1 MEENRAEAYLQLI
14 HTLLNCPK
22 VDEPQIL
29 QDNSELLDRG
39 FLETCESVAAKL
51 AAQGGENGANFLR
64 NLASQ
69 LGQFIDM
76 NDDGDRNN
84 SEGENP
90 QEYAKFFIELFQAG
104 AASNS
109 DIKVIYPMLAE
120 RQHLLNARF
129 AEILQQVS
137 EKLLDGENPE
147 TIRSIVGLIENL
159 SIHISNFPRGNRANN
174 IEIAIIGYQIVLNN
188 REPGSE
194 NYAGTQNNLAVA
206 YRNRINGSQ
215 ADNVERAITFYQG
228 ALKVYTLK
236 DFPEK
241 WAITQN
247 NLAAAYSDR
256 INGSRADN
264 LERAIA
270 FYQAALTV
278 HTLQDCPEKWA
289 MTQHNLAAAY
299 SDRINGS
306 RADNLERAI
315 ALYDAALTVRTF
327 EDFPE
332 DWAMTQNNLA
342 IAYSDRINGSRAQN
356 LERAIGFYEAALTVR
371 TLEDFPEDWAM
382 TQNSLGESYRN
393 RINGSRAD
401 NLERA
406 IGFYDAALTV
416 HTLEDFPEDWAMTKH
431 NRGNAYCQR
440 INGSRADNLER
451 AIGFYEAA
459 LTVRTLEDFPE
470 GWAMTQNNLA
480 NAYTNR
486 INGSRADNLEQA
498 IAFYEAALTVRT
510 SEKLPLE
517 NVETLNNL
525 GLAYLAKLDYINRDK
540 PEDTNQKAATLQSA
554 YDTFKNAITRASKL
568 RELESGDETKQKHD
582 LEWDKLYR
590 GMVQV
595 CLDRQ
600 SNQEA
605 LLYAEANKARN
616 LAEVIAQKQETPQV
630 LKPITFT
637 EITQLLTPDTALIEW
652 YITDKEIITFV
663 LTYPDVLTVH
673 RNRQCAELI
682 DVVNDYRADYKQSKT
697 HWQTKLSDYLQRLAE
712 ILQLTTILPSES
724 TRLILIP
731 HWLLHLFPLHALP
744 LTDDEFLLDRFT
756 QGIQYSPSCQ
766 LLQQITIHPNFDQ
779 LLALQNP
786 TSDLPYTDLEVASIA
801 PKFAISQILP
811 GSEASK
817 TNLLEQYLEQLE
829 NAHCAHFSCHGSFN
843 ADEPLKSFLI
853 LSGGIIEE
861 PPQPP
866 LLRGEQ
872 DVLKV
877 PLLKGDLGGS
887 DLGEQEELKA
897 PLVEPGDP
905 PQPPLRRGEQEQL
918 KVPLLKG
925 DLGGSDLGEQEEL
938 KAPLVEPGDPPQP
951 PLRRGEQ
958 DVLKV
963 PLLKGDL
970 GGSDLG
976 EQEEL
981 KAPLV
986 EPGDPP
992 QPPLR
997 RGEQEVLKVPLLK
1010 GDLGGSDL
1018 GTSQRYVEWRDRKK
1032 ADIDKC
1038 LTLAE
1043 IFGLRLKQCR
1053 LVVLSACETA
1063 LIDTQNRSDYIG
1075 LPTGFLY
1082 AGAMGTLA
1090 SLWAVNDLSTAL
1102 MMVKFYEVLKPG
1114 VSIGQ
1119 ALHDTQRWF
1128 KSATTSDLLV
1138 WVEGSDSFD
1147 GEQKEDVTEY
1157 LRRYKPTVKPYGD
1170 VYHWGAFCAI
1180 GL

>member
-1 MEENRAEAYLQLI
+1 MGI
-14 HTLLNCPK
+14 
-22 VDEPQIL
+22 I
-29 QDNSELLDRG
+29 
-39 FLETCESVAAKL
+39 
-51 AAQGGENGANFLR
+51 NFLR

-84 SEGENP
+84 SQGEDS
-90 QEYAKFFIELFQAG
+90 QEYANFILELLQAEK
-104 AASNS
+104 ASKG
-109 DIKVIYPMLAE
+109 DIKVIYPMLAQ
-120 RQHLLNARF
+120 RKHLLNDRF
-129 AEILQQVS
+129 TQTLQQVS
-137 EKLLDGENPE
+137 EQLLDGENPE
-147 TIRSIVGLIENL
+147 TISSIVGLIEDL
-159 SIHISNFPRGNRANN
+159 SIDIKNFPRGNRANN
-174 IEIAIIGYQIVLNN
+174 IEIAITGYQIVLNN

-194 NYAGTQNNLAVA
+194 KYARTQNNLANV
-206 YRNRINGSQ
+206 YSDRINGSR
-215 ADNVERAITFYQG
+215 ADNLERAIEFYDA
-228 ALKVYTLK
+228 ALTVVTLEDFPEQWGVTQNNLANAYSHRIKGSRADNLERAIAFYEAVLTVRTLK
-236 DFPEK
+236 DFPED
-241 WAITQN
+241 WAMTQN
-247 NLAAAYSDR
+247 NLALAYSDR

-264 LERAIA
+264 LERAIE
-270 FYQAALTV
+270 FYNAALTV
-278 HTLQDCPEKWA
+278 YTFEDFPEQWGV
-289 MTQHNLAAAY
+289 TQNNLAGAY
-299 SDRINGS
+299 SDRIVGS
-306 RADNLERAI
+306 RAENLEQAI
-315 ALYDAALTVRTF
+315 EFYGAALTVRTLK
-327 EDFPE
+327 DFPE
-332 DWAMTQNNLA
+332 NWAMTQNNL
-342 IAYSDRINGSRAQN
+342 G
-356 LERAIGFYEAALTVR
+356 EA
-371 TLEDFPEDWAM
+371 
-382 TQNSLGESYRN
+382 YRN

-406 IGFYDAALTV
+406 IGFFNAALTVYTFEDFPEKYAQTQNNLANAYSNRTNDSQADNLERAIGFYGAALTVHTFEDFPKDWADTQYNLANAYSDRINGSRTQNLKQAIDFYNGALTV
-416 HTLEDFPEDWAMTKH
+416 HTLEDFPLNH
-431 NRGNAYCQR
+431 
-440 INGSRADNLER
+440 
-451 AIGFYEAA
+451 IG
-459 LTVRTLEDFPE
+459 
-470 GWAMTQNNLA
+470 
-480 NAYTNR
+480 
-486 INGSRADNLEQA
+486 
-498 IAFYEAALTVRT
+498 
-510 SEKLPLE
+510 
-517 NVETLNNL
+517 TLNNL
-525 GLAYLAKLDYINRDK
+525 GWTYLAKLDYINREKPKDK
-540 PEDTNQKAATLQSA
+540 NPRAATLQSA
-554 YDTFKNAITRASKL
+554 YDTFKNAITGASKL

-582 LEWDKLYR
+582 LQWDRLYR
-590 GMVQV
+590 GIVQV
-595 CLDRQ
+595 CLDRN

-605 LLYAEANKARN
+605 LEYAEANKARD
-616 LAEVIAQKQETPQV
+616 LAEVIAQKQETPQL

-637 EITQLLTPDTALIEW
+637 KITQLLKRDTALIEW
-652 YITDKEIITFV
+652 YITDAEIITFV

-673 RNRQCAELI
+673 RNRQCDELI
-682 DVVNDYRADYKQSKT
+682 DLVNAYRADYKKSKT
-697 HWQTKLSDYLQRLAE
+697 HWQTKLADYLQRLAE
-712 ILQLTTILPSES
+712 ILQITTILPSQS

-744 LTDDEFLLDRFT
+744 LTDEEFLLDRFT
-756 QGIQYSPSCQ
+756 QGIQYGPSCQ

-811 GSEASK
+811 GSQASK

-843 ADEPLKSFLI
+843 ADDPLKSFLI

-872 DVLKV
+872 DVAGDSLVEPGDPPQPPFLRGEPEALKV

-887 DLGEQEELKA
+887 DLGEQYVA
-897 PLVEPGDP
+897 GDSLVEPGDP
-905 PQPPLRRGEQEQL
+905 PQPPLRRGEPEAL

-925 DLGGSDLGEQEEL
+925 DLGGSDLGASE
-938 KAPLVEPGDPPQP
+938 
-951 PLRRGEQ
+951 RF
-958 DVLKV
+958 
-963 PLLKGDL
+963 
-970 GGSDLG
+970 
-976 EQEEL
+976 
-981 KAPLV
+981 
-986 EPGDPP
+986 
-992 QPPLR
+992 
-997 RGEQEVLKVPLLK
+997 
-1010 GDLGGSDL
+1010 
-1018 GTSQRYVEWRDRKK
+1018 VEWRDNKT

-1128 KSATTSDLLV
+1128 KSAITSDLLE

-1147 GEQKEDVTEY
+1147 GEQKEDITEY
-1157 LRRYKPTVKPYGD
+1157 LGRYKSTVKPYGD

>member
-1 MEENRAEAYLQLI
+1 MEENRIAAYLQLI
-14 HTLLNCPK
+14 HTLLNCPNG
-22 VDEPQIL
+22 DEPQIL

-39 FLETCESVAAKL
+39 FLEACESVAAKL

-69 LGQFIDM
+69 LGEFIDM
-76 NDDGDRNN
+76 NDDGDSNN

-90 QEYAKFFIELFQAG
+90 QEYANFILELLQAEE
-104 AASNS
+104 ASKG
-109 DIKVIYPMLAE
+109 DIKVIYPMLGQ
-120 RQHLLNARF
+120 RQHLLNSRF

-137 EKLLDGENPE
+137 QRLLNGENAE
-147 TIRSIVGLIENL
+147 TISSIVGIIENL
-159 SIHISNFPRGNRANN
+159 SSRISDFPRGNRANN
-174 IEIAIIGYQIVLNN
+174 IEISITGYQIVLNN
-188 REPGSE
+188 RKPGSE
-194 NYAGTQNNLAVA
+194 KFAQTQYNLANA
-206 YRNRINGSQ
+206 YSNRINDSRAQNLEQ
-215 ADNVERAITFYQG
+215 AIAFYEA
-228 ALKVYTLK
+228 ALTVYTLE
-236 DFPEK
+236 DFPEQ
-241 WAITQN
+241 WAMTQN
-247 NLAAAYSDR
+247 SLAAAYSNR

-270 FYQAALTV
+270 FY
-278 HTLQDCPEKWA
+278 
-289 MTQHNLAAAY
+289 
-299 SDRINGS
+299 
-306 RADNLERAI
+306 
-315 ALYDAALTVRTF
+315 
-327 EDFPE
+327 
-332 DWAMTQNNLA
+332 
-342 IAYSDRINGSRAQN
+342 
-356 LERAIGFYEAALTVR
+356 EAALTVR
-371 TLEDFPEDWAM
+371 TLKDFPEKWADI
-382 TQNSLGESYRN
+382 QNNLAAAYSN

-406 IGFYDAALTV
+406 ISFFDAALTV
-416 HTLEDFPEDWAMTKH
+416 RTLKDFREKWADIQNNLATT
-431 NRGNAYCQR
+431 YSER
-440 INGSRADNLER
+440 INGLRADNLER

-459 LTVRTLEDFPE
+459 LTVYTLEDFPE
-470 GWAMTQNNLA
+470 KWAITQNNLGE
-480 NAYTNR
+480 AYRNR
-486 INGSRADNLEQA
+486 INGSRADNLERA

-510 SEKLPLE
+510 LE
-517 NVETLNNL
+517 DFPKDWAGTQNNLGEGYRNRINGSRAENLERAIGFSKAALRVFTFEDFQLKNVGTLNNL
-525 GLAYLAKLDYINRDK
+525 GWTYLAKLDNINQEK
-540 PEDTNQKAATLQSA
+540 PEDTNQRAATLQSA
-554 YDTFKNAITRASKL
+554 YDTFKNAITGASKL

-582 LEWDKLYR
+582 LQWDRLYM

-600 SNQEA
+600 CNQEA

-663 LTYPDVLTVH
+663 VTYPDVLTVH
-673 RNRQCAELI
+673 RNPQCAELI
-682 DVVNDYRADYKQSKT
+682 DLVNDYRADYKQSKT

-712 ILQLTTILPSES
+712 ILQITTILPSES

-853 LSGGIIEE
+853 LSGGIIAEE
-861 PPQPP
+861 GGHGGTAPTTDDENEDSVGVVPPCLPLPTTEGGHGGTAPTNADDFVGVVPP
-866 LLRGEQ
+866 CL
-872 DVLKV
+872 
-877 PLLKGDLGGS
+877 PLP
-887 DLGEQEELKA
+887 E
-897 PLVEPGDP
+897 
-905 PQPPLRRGEQEQL
+905 
-918 KVPLLKG
+918 
-925 DLGGSDLGEQEEL
+925 
-938 KAPLVEPGDPPQP
+938 
-951 PLRRGEQ
+951 
-958 DVLKV
+958 
-963 PLLKGDL
+963 
-970 GGSDLG
+970 
-976 EQEEL
+976 
-981 KAPLV
+981 
-986 EPGDPP
+986 
-992 QPPLR
+992 
-997 RGEQEVLKVPLLK
+997 
-1010 GDLGGSDL
+1010 
-1018 GTSQRYVEWRDRKK
+1018 RYVEWRDRKT

-1128 KSATTSDLLV
+1128 KSATASDLLE
-1138 WVEGSDSFD
+1138 WVEGSESFVASQKKQILKELGGYD
-1147 GEQKEDVTEY
+1147 PGE
-1157 LRRYKPTVKPYGD
+1157 KPYGD

>member
-1 MEENRAEAYLQLI
+1 MEENRIAAYEQLI
-14 HTLLNCPK
+14 HTLLNCPNG
-22 VDEPQIL
+22 DEPQIL

-76 NDDGDRNN
+76 NDDGDSNN
-84 SEGENP
+84 SQGENP
-90 QEYAKFFIELFQAG
+90 QEYANFILELLQAEE
-104 AASNS
+104 ASNG
-109 DIKVIYPMLAE
+109 DIKVIYPMLAQ
-120 RQHLLNARF
+120 RQHLLNSRF
-129 AEILQQVS
+129 AEILQQVA
-137 EKLLDGENPE
+137 EKLLDGENAE
-147 TIRSIVGLIENL
+147 TISSIVSLIGKL
-159 SIHISNFPRGNRANN
+159 SVHISQFPRGNRANN
-174 IEIAIIGYQIVLNN
+174 IEVEITGYQIVLNN
-188 REPGSE
+188 LKLGSE
-194 NYAGTQNNLAVA
+194 KFAGTQYNLA
-206 YRNRINGSQ
+206 I
-215 ADNVERAITFYQG
+215 
-228 ALKVYTLK
+228 
-236 DFPEK
+236 
-241 WAITQN
+241 
-247 NLAAAYSDR
+247 AYSQR
-256 INGSRADN
+256 INGSRA
-264 LERAIA
+264 E
-270 FYQAALTV
+270 
-278 HTLQDCPEKWA
+278 
-289 MTQHNLAAAY
+289 
-299 SDRINGS
+299 
-306 RADNLERAI
+306 
-315 ALYDAALTVRTF
+315 
-327 EDFPE
+327 
-332 DWAMTQNNLA
+332 
-342 IAYSDRINGSRAQN
+342 N

-371 TLEDFPEDWAM
+371 TVEDFPEKWAM
-382 TQNSLGESYRN
+382 TQNNLALAYSD
-393 RINGSRAD
+393 RIKGSRAD

-406 IGFYDAALTV
+406 IAFFQAALTV
-416 HTLEDFPEDWAMTKH
+416 YTLEDFPEQWATIH
-431 NRGNAYCQR
+431 NNLALAYSKR
-440 INGSRADNLER
+440 IKGSRADNLER

-459 LTVRTLEDFPE
+459 LTVYTLEYFLEQWATQNNLANAYSNRINGSRAENLEKAIAFYEAALTVCTVEDFPE
-470 GWAMTQNNLA
+470 YWAMTQNNLA
-480 NAYTNR
+480 NAYSNRINGSRAENLERAIAFYEAALTVRTVEDFPEKWAETQNNLATAYSDR

-498 IAFYEAALTVRT
+498 ICFFEAALTVYT
-510 SEKLPLE
+510 IEDFPLN
-517 NVETLNNL
+517 NVGTLNNL
-525 GLAYLAKLDYINRDK
+525 GSAYLDKLNYINPEK
-540 PEDTNQKAATLQSA
+540 PEDTNQIAATLQSA
-554 YDTFKNAITRASKL
+554 YDTFKTAIVRASKL

-582 LEWDKLYR
+582 LQWDKLYR

-663 LTYPDVLTVH
+663 ITYPDVLTVH
-673 RNRQCAELI
+673 RNPQCDELI
-682 DVVNDYRADYKQSKT
+682 DLVNDYRADYKQSKT

-712 ILQLTTILPSES
+712 ILQITTILPSQS

-925 DLGGSDLGEQEEL
+925 DLGGSDLGEQEEFKAPLVEPGDPPQPPLRRGEQDVLKVPLLKGDLGGSNLGEQEEL

-970 GGSDLG
+970 GGSNLG
-976 EQEEL
+976 ASE
-981 KAPLV
+981 
-986 EPGDPP
+986 
-992 QPPLR
+992 
-997 RGEQEVLKVPLLK
+997 
-1010 GDLGGSDL
+1010 
-1018 GTSQRYVEWRDRKK
+1018 RYVEWREGKT

-1128 KSATTSDLLV
+1128 KSAITSDLLE
-1138 WVEGSDSFD
+1138 WVKGSDSFD

-1157 LRRYKPTVKPYGD
+1157 LGRYKPTVKPYGD

>member
-1 MEENRAEAYLQLI
+1 MEENRIAAYLQLI

-76 NDDGDRNN
+76 NDDGDSNN

-90 QEYAKFFIELFQAG
+90 QEYANFILELLQAEQDSKG
-104 AASNS
+104 
-109 DIKVIYPMLAE
+109 DVKVIYTMLYQ

-129 AEILQQVS
+129 AETLQQVAQR
-137 EKLLDGENPE
+137 LLDSENIE
-147 TIRSIVGLIENL
+147 TISSIVTLIQHL
-159 SIHISNFPRGNRANN
+159 SIDISNFPRGNRANN
-174 IEIAIIGYQIVLNN
+174 IEIAVTGYQIVFNN
-188 REPGSE
+188 QEAGSE
-194 NYAGTQNNLAVA
+194 KYAQTQNNLAVV
-206 YRNRINGSQ
+206 YSDRINGSR
-215 ADNVERAITFYQG
+215 AENLERAIGFFEAALTVRTFE
-228 ALKVYTLK
+228 

-241 WAITQN
+241 WAMTQN
-247 NLAAAYSDR
+247 NLANVYRDRINGSRADNLERAINFFEAALTVYTLEDFREYWAMTQNNLANAYSDR

-264 LERAIA
+264 LERAIG
-270 FYQAALTV
+270 FFEAALTV
-278 HTLQDCPEKWA
+278 YTLEDFREYWA
-289 MTQHNLAAAY
+289 MTQNNLAVVY
-299 SDRINGS
+299 RDRINGS

-315 ALYDAALTVRTF
+315 SFFEAALTVYTL
-327 EDFPE
+327 EDFPKN
-332 DWAMTQNNLA
+332 WALTKNNLA
-342 IAYSDRINGSRAQN
+342 LAYSDRIK
-356 LERAIGFYEAALTVR
+356 
-371 TLEDFPEDWAM
+371 
-382 TQNSLGESYRN
+382 
-393 RINGSRAD
+393 GSRAD

-416 HTLEDFPEDWAMTKH
+416 
-431 NRGNAYCQR
+431 
-440 INGSRADNLER
+440 
-451 AIGFYEAA
+451 
-459 LTVRTLEDFPE
+459 RTP
-470 GWAMTQNNLA
+470 
-480 NAYTNR
+480 
-486 INGSRADNLEQA
+486 
-498 IAFYEAALTVRT
+498 
-510 SEKLPLE
+510 EKLPLN

-525 GLAYLAKLDYINRDK
+525 GLAYLKKLDHINREK

-554 YDTFKNAITRASKL
+554 YDTFKNAITGASKL

-582 LEWDKLYR
+582 LQWDKLYK

-652 YITDKEIITFV
+652 YITNAEIITFV

-682 DVVNDYRADYKQSKT
+682 NLVNDYRGDYKQSKT
-697 HWQTKLSDYLQRLAE
+697 HWQTKLSYYLQRLAE
-712 ILQLTTILPSES
+712 ILQITTILPSES

-811 GSEASK
+811 GSQASK

-843 ADEPLKSFLI
+843 ADDPLKSYLI

-872 DVLKV
+872 DVN
-877 PLLKGDLGGS
+877 GDLGGS
-887 DLGEQEELKA
+887 E
-897 PLVEPGDP
+897 
-905 PQPPLRRGEQEQL
+905 
-918 KVPLLKG
+918 
-925 DLGGSDLGEQEEL
+925 
-938 KAPLVEPGDPPQP
+938 
-951 PLRRGEQ
+951 
-958 DVLKV
+958 
-963 PLLKGDL
+963 
-970 GGSDLG
+970 
-976 EQEEL
+976 
-981 KAPLV
+981 
-986 EPGDPP
+986 
-992 QPPLR
+992 
-997 RGEQEVLKVPLLK
+997 
-1010 GDLGGSDL
+1010 
-1018 GTSQRYVEWRDRKK
+1018 RYVEWRAGKT

-1043 IFGLRLKQCR
+1043 IFGLRFKQCR

-1102 MMVKFYEVLKPG
+1102 MMVKFYEVLQPG

-1128 KSATTSDLLV
+1128 KSATTSDLLE
-1138 WVEGSDSFD
+1138 WVEGSESFD

-1157 LRRYKPTVKPYGD
+1157 LGRYKLTVKPYGD

>member
-1 MEENRAEAYLQLI
+1 MEETRIAAYEQLI
-14 HTLLNCPK
+14 HTLLNCPNG
-22 VDEPQIL
+22 DEPQIL

-76 NDDGDRNN
+76 NDDGDSNN
-84 SEGENP
+84 SEGENL
-90 QEYAKFFIELFQAG
+90 QEYAKFILELLQAEADSKG
-104 AASNS
+104 
-109 DIKVIYPMLAE
+109 DIKVIYPMLDQ
-120 RQHLLNARF
+120 RQHLLNASF

-137 EKLLDGENPE
+137 KKLLAGENSE
-147 TIRSIVGLIENL
+147 TISSLVGLIEHL
-159 SIHISNFPRGNRANN
+159 SAHISKFPLGNRANN
-174 IEIAIIGYQIVLNN
+174 IEIAITGFQIVLNN

-194 NYAGTQNNLAVA
+194 NSAGTQNNLAIA
-206 YRNRINGSQ
+206 YKNRIKGSR
-215 ADNVERAITFYQG
+215 AENLERAIAFYDS
-228 ALKVYTLK
+228 ALTVYTLE

-241 WAITQN
+241 WATTQN
-247 NLAAAYSDR
+247 NLALAYSGRIKGSRADNLERAIAFYNAALTVCTLEDFPEKWAMTQNNLALAYSGRIKGSRADNLERAIAFYDSALTVYTLEDFPEDWAMTQNNLANAYSDRINGSRADNLERAIGFYSAALTVRTFENFPEQWAMTQNNLANAYSDR

-270 FYQAALTV
+270 FY
-278 HTLQDCPEKWA
+278 
-289 MTQHNLAAAY
+289 
-299 SDRINGS
+299 
-306 RADNLERAI
+306 
-315 ALYDAALTVRTF
+315 
-327 EDFPE
+327 
-332 DWAMTQNNLA
+332 
-342 IAYSDRINGSRAQN
+342 
-356 LERAIGFYEAALTVR
+356 EAALTVY
-371 TLEDFPEDWAM
+371 TLEDFPEYWA
-382 TQNSLGESYRN
+382 N
-393 RINGSRAD
+393 
-401 NLERA
+401 
-406 IGFYDAALTV
+406 
-416 HTLEDFPEDWAMTKH
+416 
-431 NRGNAYCQR
+431 
-440 INGSRADNLER
+440 
-451 AIGFYEAA
+451 
-459 LTVRTLEDFPE
+459 
-470 GWAMTQNNLA
+470 TQNNLGE
-480 NAYTNR
+480 AYRNR

-498 IAFYEAALTVRT
+498 ISFYSAALTVRT
-510 SEKLPLE
+510 FENFPEYWANTQNNLANAYLYRINVSRANNLE
-517 NVETLNNL
+517 RAITFYQAALTVSTLEDFPINNVETLNNL
-525 GLAYLAKLDYINRDK
+525 GLAYLAKLDWIDRDK

-554 YDTFKNAITRASKL
+554 YDTFKNAITGASKL

-582 LEWDKLYR
+582 LQWDRLYR

-600 SNQEA
+600 NNQEA

-630 LKPITFT
+630 LKPITFS

-663 LTYPDVLTVH
+663 ITYPDVLTVH
-673 RNRQCAELI
+673 RNPQCDELI
-682 DVVNDYRADYKQSKT
+682 DLVNEYRADYKKSKT

-712 ILQLTTILPSES
+712 ILQITTILPSES

-843 ADEPLKSFLI
+843 PDEPLKSFLI
-853 LSGGIIEE
+853 LSGGIIE
-861 PPQPP
+861 
-866 LLRGEQ
+866 
-872 DVLKV
+872 
-877 PLLKGDLGGS
+877 DLGAS
-887 DLGEQEELKA
+887 E
-897 PLVEPGDP
+897 
-905 PQPPLRRGEQEQL
+905 
-918 KVPLLKG
+918 
-925 DLGGSDLGEQEEL
+925 
-938 KAPLVEPGDPPQP
+938 
-951 PLRRGEQ
+951 
-958 DVLKV
+958 
-963 PLLKGDL
+963 
-970 GGSDLG
+970 
-976 EQEEL
+976 
-981 KAPLV
+981 
-986 EPGDPP
+986 
-992 QPPLR
+992 
-997 RGEQEVLKVPLLK
+997 
-1010 GDLGGSDL
+1010 
-1018 GTSQRYVEWRDRKK
+1018 RYVEWREGKT

-1043 IFGLRLKQCR
+1043 IFGLRFKQCR

-1102 MMVKFYEVLKPG
+1102 MMVKFYEVLQPG

-1128 KSATTSDLLV
+1128 KSAITSDLLE
-1138 WVEGSDSFD
+1138 WVEGSESFD
-1147 GEQKEDVTEY
+1147 GDQKEGVTEY
-1157 LRRYKPTVKPYGD
+1157 LGRYKPTVKPYGD

>member
-14 HTLLNCPK
+14 HTLLNCPNG
-22 VDEPQIL
+22 DEPQIL

-39 FLETCESVAAKL
+39 FLEACESVAAKL

-64 NLASQ
+64 NLANQ

-76 NDDGDRNN
+76 NDDGDSNN

-90 QEYAKFFIELFQAG
+90 QEYANFILELLRAEQ
-104 AASNS
+104 ASNS

-129 AEILQQVS
+129 AETLQQVS
-137 EKLLDGENPE
+137 QKLLDGENAE
-147 TIRSIVGLIENL
+147 TISSIVRLIENL
-159 SIHISNFPRGNRANN
+159 SFHISDFPRGNRANN
-174 IEIAIIGYQIVLNN
+174 IEIAITGFQIVLNN

-194 NYAGTQNNLAVA
+194 KYAQTQHNLA
-206 YRNRINGSQ
+206 
-215 ADNVERAITFYQG
+215 
-228 ALKVYTLK
+228 L
-236 DFPEK
+236 
-241 WAITQN
+241 
-247 NLAAAYSDR
+247 AYSDR
-256 INGSRADN
+256 INGSRAEN
-264 LERAIA
+264 LERAIS
-270 FYQAALTV
+270 FYEATLTV
-278 HTLQDCPEKWA
+278 YTIDDFPEQWA
-289 MTQHNLAAAY
+289 TTQNNLANAY
-299 SDRINGS
+299 INRINGS
-306 RADNLERAI
+306 RAENLERAI
-315 ALYDAALTVRTF
+315 GFYDDALTVYTL

-332 DWAMTQNNLA
+332 DWAMTQNNLGQA
-342 IAYSDRINGSRAQN
+342 
-356 LERAIGFYEAALTVR
+356 
-371 TLEDFPEDWAM
+371 
-382 TQNSLGESYRN
+382 YRN

-416 HTLEDFPEDWAMTKH
+416 YKLEDFPEQWAMTQNNLAVAYRNRIKDSRANNLEQAICFFEAALKVRTREDFPEQWAETQNNLANAYSDRINGSRAENLERAIEFYRAALTVRTLEDFPEQWAMTQNNLAATYS
-431 NRGNAYCQR
+431 NRINGSRAENLERAIEFYRAALRVRTREDFRENWAMTQNNLAAAYSNR

-451 AIGFYEAA
+451 AIEFYQAA
-459 LTVRTLEDFPE
+459 LTVYTREQLPF
-470 GWAMTQNNLA
+470 NNV
-480 NAYTNR
+480 
-486 INGSRADNLEQA
+486 G
-498 IAFYEAALTVRT
+498 
-510 SEKLPLE
+510 
-517 NVETLNNL
+517 TLNNL
-525 GLAYLAKLDYINRDK
+525 GLAYLTKLDHINLEK

-554 YDTFKNAITRASKL
+554 YDTFKNAITGASKL

-582 LEWDKLYR
+582 LEWDKLYK
-590 GMVQV
+590 GMVEV

-637 EITQLLTPDTALIEW
+637 EITQLLTPNTALIEW
-652 YITDKEIITFV
+652 YITNTEIITFV

-673 RNRQCAELI
+673 RNRQCDELI
-682 DVVNDYRADYKQSKT
+682 DLVNDYRADYRQSKT

-712 ILQLTTILPSES
+712 ILQITTILPSES

-843 ADEPLKSFLI
+843 ADDPLKSFLI
-853 LSGGIIEE
+853 LSGGIIAEDPVGVV
-861 PPQPP
+861 PPCLPQANTEGGHGGTAPTSISEDSVGVVPP
-866 LLRGEQ
+866 CL
-872 DVLKV
+872 
-877 PLLKGDLGGS
+877 PLP
-887 DLGEQEELKA
+887 E
-897 PLVEPGDP
+897 
-905 PQPPLRRGEQEQL
+905 
-918 KVPLLKG
+918 
-925 DLGGSDLGEQEEL
+925 
-938 KAPLVEPGDPPQP
+938 
-951 PLRRGEQ
+951 
-958 DVLKV
+958 
-963 PLLKGDL
+963 
-970 GGSDLG
+970 
-976 EQEEL
+976 
-981 KAPLV
+981 
-986 EPGDPP
+986 
-992 QPPLR
+992 
-997 RGEQEVLKVPLLK
+997 
-1010 GDLGGSDL
+1010 
-1018 GTSQRYVEWRDRKK
+1018 RYVEWREGKT

-1043 IFGLRLKQCR
+1043 IFGLQLKQCR

-1128 KSATTSDLLV
+1128 KSATTSDLLE
-1138 WVEGSDSFD
+1138 WVKGSESFEASQKKRIVKELNGYD
-1147 GEQKEDVTEY
+1147 PGE
-1157 LRRYKPTVKPYGD
+1157 KPYGD

>member
-1 MEENRAEAYLQLI
+1 MEETRIAAYEQLI
-14 HTLLNCPK
+14 HTLLNCPNG
-22 VDEPQIL
+22 DEPQIL

-90 QEYAKFFIELFQAG
+90 QEYANFILELLQAEQDSKG
-104 AASNS
+104 
-109 DIKVIYPMLAE
+109 DIKVIYPMLDQ

-129 AEILQQVS
+129 AETLQQVAQR
-137 EKLLDGENPE
+137 LLGGENVE
-147 TIRSIVGLIENL
+147 TISSIVALIEIL
-159 SIHISNFPRGNRANN
+159 SIHINQFPRGNRANN
-174 IEIAIIGYQIVLNN
+174 IEIAITGYKIVLSN

-194 NYAGTQNNLAVA
+194 KYAGTQNNLANA
-206 YRNRINGSQ
+206 YSNRINGSR
-215 ADNVERAITFYQG
+215 ADNLEQAIAFFDAALTVRTLEDFPEQWAMTQNNLANAYSERINGSRAENLERAIAFFDA
-228 ALKVYTLK
+228 ALTVYTLE
-236 DFPEK
+236 DFPEE
-241 WAITQN
+241 WALTQNNLANAYLYRIHGSRADNLERAIALYEAALTVYTLEDFPEDWAMTQN

-270 FYQAALTV
+270 FY
-278 HTLQDCPEKWA
+278 
-289 MTQHNLAAAY
+289 
-299 SDRINGS
+299 
-306 RADNLERAI
+306 
-315 ALYDAALTVRTF
+315 
-327 EDFPE
+327 
-332 DWAMTQNNLA
+332 
-342 IAYSDRINGSRAQN
+342 
-356 LERAIGFYEAALTVR
+356 EAALTVY
-371 TLEDFPEDWAM
+371 TLEDFPEEWAL
-382 TQNSLGESYRN
+382 TQNNLANAYSN

-406 IGFYDAALTV
+406 IGFSKAALTV
-416 HTLEDFPEDWAMTKH
+416 YTLEDFP
-431 NRGNAYCQR
+431 
-440 INGSRADNLER
+440 L
-451 AIGFYEAA
+451 
-459 LTVRTLEDFPE
+459 
-470 GWAMTQNNLA
+470 QNVG
-480 NAYTNR
+480 R
-486 INGSRADNLEQA
+486 
-498 IAFYEAALTVRT
+498 
-510 SEKLPLE
+510 
-517 NVETLNNL
+517 LNNL
-525 GLAYLAKLDYINRDK
+525 GWDHLAKLDHINREK
-540 PEDTNQKAATLQSA
+540 PEDTNQKVATLQSA
-554 YDTFKNAITRASKL
+554 YDTFKNAIIGASKL

-595 CLDRQ
+595 CLDRE

-616 LAEVIAQKQETPQV
+616 LAEVIAQKQETPEV

-652 YITDKEIITFV
+652 YITDSEIITFV

-673 RNRQCAELI
+673 RHPQCAKLLI
-682 DVVNDYRADYKQSKT
+682 YLVDDYRANYKRSKT
-697 HWQTKLSDYLQRLAE
+697 HWQNKLAGYLQDLAE
-712 ILQLTTILPSES
+712 ILQITTILPSES

-756 QGIQYSPSCQ
+756 QGIQYGPSCQ

-1010 GDLGGSDL
+1010 GDLGGSNL
-1018 GTSQRYVEWRDRKK
+1018 GASERYVEWRDRKK

-1043 IFGLRLKQCR
+1043 IFGLRFKQCR

-1102 MMVKFYEVLKPG
+1102 MMVKFYEVLQPG

-1128 KSATTSDLLV
+1128 KSATTSDLLE
-1138 WVEGSDSFD
+1138 WVEGSESFD

>member
-1 MEENRAEAYLQLI
+1 MEENRIAAYEQLI
-14 HTLLNCPK
+14 HTLLNCPNG
-22 VDEPQIL
+22 DEPQIL

-39 FLETCESVAAKL
+39 FLEACESVAAKL
-51 AAQGGENGANFLR
+51 AAQGRENGANFLR

-69 LGQFIDM
+69 LGEFIDM
-76 NDDGDRNN
+76 NDDVDSNN
-84 SEGENP
+84 SEGENS
-90 QEYAKFFIELFQAG
+90 QEYANFILELLQAEE
-104 AASNS
+104 ASDS
-109 DIKVIYPMLAE
+109 DIKVIYTMLDQ

-129 AEILQQVS
+129 AETLQQVS
-137 EKLLDGENPE
+137 ERLLDGENPE
-147 TIRSIVGLIENL
+147 TISSIVALINNL
-159 SIHISNFPRGNRANN
+159 SIDINEFPRGSKANN
-174 IEIAIIGYQIVLNN
+174 IEIAITGYQIVLSN
-188 REPGSE
+188 RERRSE
-194 NYAGTQNNLAVA
+194 KWARAQNNLATA
-206 YRNRINGSQ
+206 YW
-215 ADNVERAITFYQG
+215 E
-228 ALKVYTLK
+228 
-236 DFPEK
+236 
-241 WAITQN
+241 
-247 NLAAAYSDR
+247 R

-264 LERAIA
+264 LELAID
-270 FYQAALTV
+270 FFNAALTV
-278 HTLQDCPEKWA
+278 
-289 MTQHNLAAAY
+289 
-299 SDRINGS
+299 
-306 RADNLERAI
+306 
-315 ALYDAALTVRTF
+315 F
-327 EDFPE
+327 
-332 DWAMTQNNLA
+332 
-342 IAYSDRINGSRAQN
+342 
-356 LERAIGFYEAALTVR
+356 
-371 TLEDFPEDWAM
+371 TLEDFPEQWAT
-382 TQNSLGESYRN
+382 TQNNLANAYWG

-406 IGFYDAALTV
+406 IGFFNAALTV
-416 HTLEDFPEDWAMTKH
+416 FTLEDFPEEWATTQ
-431 NRGNAYCQR
+431 NNLANAYSNRINGSRAENLERAIEFYEAALTVHNYEDFPERWADTQHNLAVAYSNRINGSRAENLEWAIGFYEATLTVYTFEDFPLNNARTLNNLANAYRDR
-440 INGSRADNLER
+440 INGSRADNLEL
-451 AIGFYEAA
+451 AIAFYDAA

-470 GWAMTQNNLA
+470 KWADTQHNLA
-480 NAYTNR
+480 ITYWQK
-486 INGSRADNLEQA
+486 IKGSRAENLEWA
-498 IAFYEAALTVRT
+498 IGFYDAALTVYT
-510 SEKLPLE
+510 LEDFPLQ
-517 NVETLNNL
+517 NVETLSNL
-525 GLAYLAKLDYINRDK
+525 GWTYLAKLDYINREK
-540 PEDTNQKAATLQSA
+540 PEYTNQKAATLQSA

-568 RELESGDETKQKHD
+568 RELESGNETKQKHD
-582 LEWDKLYR
+582 LQWDRLYM

-595 CLDRQ
+595 CLDRE

-652 YITDKEIITFV
+652 YITDAEIITFV

-673 RNRQCAELI
+673 RNPQCAELTHLV
-682 DVVNDYRADYKQSKT
+682 DDYRADYKQSKT

-712 ILQLTTILPSES
+712 ILQITTILPSES

-744 LTDDEFLLDRFT
+744 LSDDEFLLDRFT

-766 LLQQITIHPNFDQ
+766 LLKQITIHPNFDQ

-786 TSDLPYTDLEVASIA
+786 TLDLDYTELEVASIA

-853 LSGGIIEE
+853 LSGGIIA
-861 PPQPP
+861 
-866 LLRGEQ
+866 
-872 DVLKV
+872 
-877 PLLKGDLGGS
+877 GDS
-887 DLGEQEELKA
+887 
-897 PLVEPGDP
+897 LVEPGDP
-905 PQPPLRRGEQEQL
+905 PQPPFLRGEQEEL
-918 KVPLLKG
+918 KVSLLKR
-925 DLGGSDLGEQEEL
+925 DLGGSDLG
-938 KAPLVEPGDPPQP
+938 A
-951 PLRRGEQ
+951 
-958 DVLKV
+958 
-963 PLLKGDL
+963 
-970 GGSDLG
+970 SD
-976 EQEEL
+976 
-981 KAPLV
+981 
-986 EPGDPP
+986 
-992 QPPLR
+992 
-997 RGEQEVLKVPLLK
+997 
-1010 GDLGGSDL
+1010 
-1018 GTSQRYVEWRDRKK
+1018 RYVEWRDRKT

-1138 WVEGSDSFD
+1138 WVEGSDSFEASQKKRIIKELGGYNP
-1147 GEQKEDVTEY
+1147 GE
-1157 LRRYKPTVKPYGD
+1157 KPYGD

>member
-1 MEENRAEAYLQLI
+1 MEENRAQAYLQLI
-14 HTLLNCPK
+14 HTLLNCPNG
-22 VDEPQIL
+22 DEPQIL

-76 NDDGDRNN
+76 NDDGDSNN
-84 SEGENP
+84 SQGENP
-90 QEYAKFFIELFQAG
+90 QEYANFILDLLQTE
-104 AASNS
+104 AASKG
-109 DIKVIYPMLAE
+109 DIKVIYPMLAQ

-129 AEILQQVS
+129 AEILQKVA
-137 EKLLDGENPE
+137 EKLLDGENAE
-147 TIRSIVGLIENL
+147 TISSIVALIENL
-159 SIHISNFPRGNRANN
+159 SVHIIEFPRGNRANN
-174 IEIAIIGYQIVLNN
+174 IEIAITGYQILLSNQ
-188 REPGSE
+188 EPESE
-194 NYAGTQNNLAVA
+194 KFAQTQNNLANA
-206 YRNRINGSQ
+206 YNQRINGSRAENLERAVSFYEAVLTVYTFEDFPQQWAITQNNLAIAYKNRINGSW
-215 ADNVERAITFYQG
+215 ADNLERAISFFDA
-228 ALKVYTLK
+228 ALTVCTLE
-236 DFPEK
+236 DFPEQ
-241 WAITQN
+241 WATTQN
-247 NLAAAYSDR
+247 NLAAAYSNRINGSRAENLELAINFSDAALTIYTLEDFPEQWAETQNNLATTYSDR
-256 INGSRADN
+256 IKGSRADN
-264 LERAIA
+264 LERAIT
-270 FYQAALTV
+270 FYENALTV
-278 HTLQDCPEKWA
+278 HTL
-289 MTQHNLAAAY
+289 
-299 SDRINGS
+299 
-306 RADNLERAI
+306 
-315 ALYDAALTVRTF
+315 

-332 DWAMTQNNLA
+332 YWAMTQNNLA
-342 IAYSDRINGSRAQN
+342 NAYLYRINGSWAEN
-356 LERAIGFYEAALTVR
+356 LERAITFYE
-371 TLEDFPEDWAM
+371 
-382 TQNSLGESYRN
+382 
-393 RINGSRAD
+393 
-401 NLERA
+401 
-406 IGFYDAALTV
+406 AALTV
-416 HTLEDFPEDWAMTKH
+416 HTLEDFPE
-431 NRGNAYCQR
+431 Y
-440 INGSRADNLER
+440 
-451 AIGFYEAA
+451 
-459 LTVRTLEDFPE
+459 
-470 GWAMTQNNLA
+470 WAMTQNNLA
-480 NAYTNR
+480 NAYSNR
-486 INGSRADNLEQA
+486 INGSRAENLEWA
-498 IAFYEAALTVRT
+498 IAFYEAALTVHTLEDFPEYWAMTQNNLAAAYSNRIKGSRAQNLERAITFYNAALTIRT
-510 SEKLPLE
+510 LEDFPLE
-517 NVETLNNL
+517 NAETLGNL
-525 GLAYLAKLDYINRDK
+525 GLAYLQKLDNINREK
-540 PEDTNQKAATLQSA
+540 PEDTNQKAATLESA
-554 YDTFKNAITRASKL
+554 YDTFKNAIIRASKL

-582 LEWDKLYR
+582 LEWDDLYR

-616 LAEVIAQKQETPQV
+616 LAEVIAQKQETPQL

-663 LTYPDVLTVH
+663 ITYPDVLTVH
-673 RNRQCAELI
+673 RNPQCDELI
-682 DVVNDYRADYKQSKT
+682 NLVNDYRADYKQSKT

-712 ILQLTTILPSES
+712 ILQITTILPSES

-843 ADEPLKSFLI
+843 PDEPLKSFLI
-853 LSGGIIEE
+853 LSGGIIE
-861 PPQPP
+861 
-866 LLRGEQ
+866 
-872 DVLKV
+872 
-877 PLLKGDLGGS
+877 DLGAS
-887 DLGEQEELKA
+887 E
-897 PLVEPGDP
+897 
-905 PQPPLRRGEQEQL
+905 
-918 KVPLLKG
+918 
-925 DLGGSDLGEQEEL
+925 
-938 KAPLVEPGDPPQP
+938 
-951 PLRRGEQ
+951 
-958 DVLKV
+958 
-963 PLLKGDL
+963 
-970 GGSDLG
+970 
-976 EQEEL
+976 
-981 KAPLV
+981 
-986 EPGDPP
+986 
-992 QPPLR
+992 
-997 RGEQEVLKVPLLK
+997 
-1010 GDLGGSDL
+1010 
-1018 GTSQRYVEWRDRKK
+1018 RYVEWREGKT

-1043 IFGLRLKQCR
+1043 IFGLRFKQCR

-1102 MMVKFYEVLKPG
+1102 MMVKFYEVLQPG

-1128 KSATTSDLLV
+1128 KSAITSDLLE
-1138 WVEGSDSFD
+1138 WVEGSESFD
-1147 GEQKEDVTEY
+1147 GDQKEGVTEY
-1157 LRRYKPTVKPYGD
+1157 LGRYKPTVKPYGD